1 MERAPLDQNAN
12 DRTLAD
18 AWVLLG
24 TIGAGGRAKVDR
36 RGVMTP
42 EGATW
47 SLDWWVGAEDRWHV
61 ASGSALVRQSLV
73 ESTPV
78 VLSAM
83 RLPGG
88 EIEQR
93 AWSVVDGSTGS
104 PVLVVAFHNATSIP
118 VALALA
124 VTSSS
129 NASSTIDFS
138 DGIVTL
144 NGDAI
149 AAFSRLPSRFGIEL
163 EGRSAEDITTAGDAV
178 NAFPDG
184 GIELCREGTTT
195 SFVFPLPH
203 TATLQVVLPLGA
215 AMSVADL
222 KCCDLNALPPFERVV
237 AGWKAQT
244 ARAPK
249 FDLPERQS
257 EEAIDGSRSHLLV
270 HVAGEDPLR
279 WPGVPVNGLERSDLT
294 MALDEQGLSAEAERL
309 LIASTDLQ
317 NADGSFDS
325 RRLDA
330 TASWVVT
337 LERHVA
343 LSGDAAFA
351 DQMIERVAS
360 AAHWIAKR
368 QRGSRLRRSSS
379 FFANGNGPVWLDADE
394 RVGYD
399 ARWTARAYRSAI
411 ALLDGAAQPD
421 AALAVRLHLA
431 ALLDEMDLRGVSRV
445 GPGDGTVDDGAILR
459 LRRELLSGEPL
470 WVWPSETD
478 AHDPSRTAAFL
489 RNIRAIV
496 ASDADGVID
505 MLPGFN
511 EEWLGQPIA
520 VHRLPT
526 AFGLLSFAL
535 RWHGARP
542 ALLWEVEG
550 DRNLTLRCASID
562 PEWSTTDQ
570 RGEALL
576 EAPVFDHV
584 HRHLDHASEESVP
597 ETPVDEGT
605 SFT

>member
-1 MERAPLDQNAN
+1 MERALLDQNATN
-12 DRTLAD
+12 QAIAD

-36 RGVMTP
+36 RGVITS

-61 ASGSALVRQSLV
+61 ASGAALVRQSLI

-124 VTSSS
+124 FSS
-129 NASSTIDFS
+129 ASSALSTIDFA
-138 DGIVTL
+138 DGIVTIG
-144 NGDAI
+144 GDAV
-149 AAFSRLPSRFGIEL
+149 AAFSRLPSRFGFGL
-163 EGRSAEDITTAGDAV
+163 DGRSAEDITTAGDAV

-184 GIELCREGTTT
+184 GIELRSESTTA

-203 TATLQVVLPLGA
+203 TATLQVVLPLGS
-215 AMSVADL
+215 AMSAADL
-222 KCCDLNALPPFERVV
+222 KRCDLNALPPFERVV

-249 FDLPERQS
+249 FELPERQS

-294 MALDEQGLSAEAERL
+294 MALDEQGLSAESERL
-309 LIASTDLQ
+309 LVASTDLQ

-325 RRLDA
+325 LRLDA
-330 TASWVVT
+330 TASWVVA

-343 LSGDAAFA
+343 LSGDGEFA
-351 DQMIERVAS
+351 DEMIERVAS

-379 FFANGNGPVWLDADE
+379 FFANGDGPIGLDTDQ

-421 AALAVRLHLA
+421 AALAVRLHLV
-431 ALLDEMDLRGVSRV
+431 ALNDEMDRRGVSRL
-445 GPGDGTVDDGAILR
+445 GPGDGTVADDAILQ

-470 WVWPSETD
+470 WTWPSETD
-478 AHDPSRTAAFL
+478 AHDPSRTATFL
-489 RNIRAIV
+489 RTIRSIV
-496 ASDADGVID
+496 ASDAGDVVD
-505 MLPGFN
+505 LLPGFN
-511 EEWLGQPIA
+511 EEWLGQAIA

-526 AFGLLSFAL
+526 SAGLMSFAL

-542 ALLWEVEG
+542 ALLWDVEG
-550 DRNLTLRCASID
+550 DRNVTITCTSID

-576 EAPVFDHV
+576 AAPVFDHV
-584 HRHLDHASEESVP
+584 HRHFDHASEESVA
-597 ETPVDEGT
+597 ESPVDEGT